1 MEIIMLLNLINIAPV
16 ALSDA
21 SSQES
26 AKIIWNLYSFVCSG
40 IGNET
45 ARGILMFVAVLL
57 CIASAYLI
65 GSINPAI
72 IFSKNVYHEDIRSF
86 GSGNAGTTNM
96 LRTYGKKMAI
106 LIFVLDF
113 FKAAL
118 AIGIGSLLLSINV
131 GGAISA
137 LFVVLGHMF
146 PVYYRFK
153 GGKGVACTA
162 ACILLLSPISFAIL
176 LPVFIIIVLATR
188 FISLGS
194 IISAMLFPLIAYAFR
209 EFWGTEGG
217 FIPLAAIMIGAFVV
231 FMHRENIK
239 RLLEGKESKIS
250 FKKKDKHSADEHN
263 GEEAKYEKAEIKPEK
278 EYTEDD
284 FIKCSCGRII
294 PVTREKC
301 VYCGEKNPSYR
312 PKENKNG
319 KKK

>member
-1 MEIIMLLNLINIAPV
+1 METIMLLNLMHLAPL
-16 ALSDA
+16 ALSEA
-21 SSQES
+21 PS
-26 AKIIWNLYSFVCSG
+26 AEGTKIIWNLYSFICSG

-45 ARGILMFVAVLL
+45 ARGILMIVAVLL

-72 IFSKNVYHEDIRSF
+72 IFSKKIYHEDIRSF
-86 GSGNAGTTNM
+86 GSGNAGSTNM
-96 LRTYGKKMAI
+96 LRTYGKKMAF
-106 LIFVLDF
+106 LIFTLDF

-118 AIGIGSLLLSINV
+118 AICIGSFLLSINV

-146 PVYYRFK
+146 PVFFKFK

-162 ACILLLSPISFAIL
+162 ACILFLSPISFAIL
-176 LPVFIIIVLATR
+176 LPVFIIIVLLTR

-194 IISAMLFPLIAYAFR
+194 IISAMLFPLIAYSFR
-209 EFWGTEGG
+209 GFWGTDGG
-217 FIPLAAIMIGAFVV
+217 FIPLSAVMIGAFVV

-239 RLLEGKESKIS
+239 RLLEGKESKVS

-263 GEEAKYEKAEIKPEK
+263 GADTNTKKHEVKPEK

-284 FIKCSCGRII
+284 FVKCACGRTI

-312 PKENKNG
+312 PIQKKNG

>member
-1 MEIIMLLNLINIAPV
+1 MEIFMLFNLINFASA
-16 ALSDA
+16 ALSETA
-21 SSQES
+21 PTEG
-26 AKIIWNLYSFVCSG
+26 ARIIWNLYSFVCSG
-40 IGNET
+40 IDNQT
-45 ARGILMFVAVLL
+45 VHGILMFVAVLL

-72 IFSKNVYHEDIRSF
+72 IFSKNIYHEDIRSF

-146 PVYYRFK
+146 PVYYKFK

-176 LPVFIIIVLATR
+176 LPVFIIIVLATK

-194 IISAMLFPLIAYAFR
+194 VICAMLFPLIAYAFR
-209 EFWGTEGG
+209 GFWGTDGG
-217 FIPLAAIMIGAFVV
+217 FIPLSAIMIGAFVV

-239 RLLEGKESKIS
+239 RLLEGKESKVS

-263 GEEAKYEKAEIKPEK
+263 GVDSNTKKPENKPEK
-278 EYTEDD
+278 EYSEED

-294 PVTREKC
+294 PITREKC